1 VFGSSASKRIRGC
14 FILVALQFWTSIS
27 LFKGEPMI
35 HKMTVE
41 ESLIQIERSCSVV
54 AAALV
59 HPDLTLATRDGAIM
73 MLEQAVEFAV
83 DVRGTLDAN
92 MLNMILIDAA

>member
-1 VFGSSASKRIRGC
+1 
-14 FILVALQFWTSIS
+14 
-27 LFKGEPMI
+27 MI

-54 AAALV
+54 AAVLV

-83 DVRGTLDAN
+83 DIRGTLDAS